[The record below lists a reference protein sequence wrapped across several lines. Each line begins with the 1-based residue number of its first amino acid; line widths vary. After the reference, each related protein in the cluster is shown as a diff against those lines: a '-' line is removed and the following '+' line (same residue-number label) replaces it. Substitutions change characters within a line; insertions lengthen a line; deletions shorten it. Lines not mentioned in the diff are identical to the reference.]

1 MMNDC
6 RNGDMRDL
14 LPGYV
19 HGTLPQAD
27 RLAVAAHLASCVD
40 CAAEA
45 ALIEAASRAFPT
57 PAIDIEKIVRSLPS
71 ARGYSRHG
79 WFTAGAWRAAA
90 AIGLIA
96 LGAYSVVVVRGR
108 SGATSPQ
115 TASASAPAP
124 GSTVVAGSSNARTAL
139 DSPAR
144 ALPSAVS
151 SGSRAPGIS
160 FGGGLSDLTDEQLD
174 TLLGEL
180 DALDSLPSAE
190 PESHLTPI
198 VPMAD
203 GGHNAR

>member
-1 MMNDC
+1 
-6 RNGDMRDL
+6 MRDL

-19 HGTLPQAD
+19 HGRLPRAD
-27 RLAVAAHLASCVD
+27 RLAVAAHLAACVD

-45 ALIEAASRAFPT
+45 ALIEAASRAFPA
-57 PAIDIEKIVRSLPS
+57 PAIDIEKIVRALPS
-71 ARGYSRHG
+71 ARGHSRHG

-115 TASASAPAP
+115 TASAPVP
-124 GSTVVAGSSNARTAL
+124 GSTVVAASSNARSAG

-144 ALPSAVS
+144 ALPSTVS
-151 SGSRAPGIS
+151 SGSHAPGIS